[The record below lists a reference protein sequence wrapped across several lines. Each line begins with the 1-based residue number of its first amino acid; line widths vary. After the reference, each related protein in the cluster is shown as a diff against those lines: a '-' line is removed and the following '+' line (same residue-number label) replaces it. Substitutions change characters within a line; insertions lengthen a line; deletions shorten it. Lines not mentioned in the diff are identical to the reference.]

1 MRRKSS
7 GFGPSLVE
15 LVVAIAIFA
24 LAAAMCVKIFA
35 WSSRLAGRSEALSHA
50 VILAESAAE
59 CFKAT
64 SDLEETA
71 ALLGGAGGSE
81 GFTLCF
87 DADLALAVRED
98 EAAYILSAE
107 PRQGD
112 IPLCRVTVS
121 TPEHGELFA
130 LTAAGRGAAE

>member
-1 MRRKSS
+1 MRRTSS

-15 LVVAIAIFA
+15 LLAAIAIFA

-35 WSSRLAGRSEALSHA
+35 WSARLAGRSEALSHA

-64 SDLEETA
+64 SDLEESA
-71 ALLGGAGGSE
+71 ALLGGSGSPE
-81 GFTLCF
+81 GFTIRF
-87 DADLALAVRED
+87 DENLDPVSQED
-98 EAAYILSAE
+98 EATYILSAA
-107 PRQGD
+107 PRQGAA
-112 IPLCRVTVS
+112 PLCRVTVS

-130 LTAAGRGAAE
+130 LTAAGRGGAG